1 MDSSRPVS
9 GQAALVITNLSKS
22 FSGNAVLSDFHLS
35 VAAGEVHAL
44 VGANGS
50 GKSTLIK
57 VLSGFYSPDQGSS
70 ILVGGTAL
78 RPADPEHAYKL
89 GCRFVH
95 QDLGLVDTLS
105 VLDNL
110 YLTAGFP
117 TKAGTIRR
125 RHSLQLASEML
136 ARLALSVDPQRKVS
150 ELSAA
155 ERTGVAIARAV
166 RPDTGHP
173 PRVLVLDEPTAAL
186 PVDEVQRVLEIVR
199 AAAAG
204 QVAVLYVSHHLS
216 EVHRIADSVSV
227 LRDGRTIARLPMS
240 ELDSGD
246 LVTMLVGE
254 RLDSV
259 RRTSGSLSAEGA
271 SCALRVSHVTA
282 RNLDDVS
289 FAIQPGEIVGIAGLD
304 GSGRESVLGAA
315 FGAIPRQSGAVHV
328 GRVEIVPMRPDLA
341 MRAGAAYLPADRK
354 VSGGM
359 MTMTA
364 RENLTLADLR
374 PLWRR
379 LALRR
384 RAERHETRRWFEALS
399 VRPATS
405 YGLHLGRFSGGN
417 QQKIL
422 FAKWLRRSP
431 DVLLLDDPTQGV
443 DVGAKVELHKHMLAV
458 AERGAAVVV
467 SSTDNDELTLL
478 CSRILVMRRGRIV
491 DELSGSRIDTSE
503 ITLGIMADSA
513 TSHGEARG

>member
-1 MDSSRPVS
+1 MSTSSPIS
-9 GQAALVITNLSKS
+9 SQAALVITSLSKS
-22 FSGNAVLSDFHLS
+22 FSGNTVLSDFNLS
-35 VAAGEVHAL
+35 VEAGEVHAL

-57 VLSGFYSPDQGSS
+57 VLSGFHTPDPGSS
-70 ILVGGTAL
+70 VLVGGAAL
-78 RPADPEHAYKL
+78 RPADPEQAYKF

-125 RHSLQLASEML
+125 RKSLQIAREML
-136 ARLALSVDPQRKVS
+136 ARLALSVDPLTKVS

-166 RPDTGHP
+166 RPDAERP

-186 PVDEVQRVLEIVR
+186 PIDEVDLILEIVK

-204 QVAVLYVSHHLS
+204 SVAVLYVSHHLS

-227 LRDGRTIARLPMS
+227 LRDGHTVARVPTS
-240 ELDSGD
+240 RLDPD
-246 LVTMLVGE
+246 ELVTLLVGE
-254 RLDSV
+254 RLESIRLSSDS
-259 RRTSGSLSAEGA
+259 RGALSTSS
-271 SCALRVSHVTA
+271 ALRVSHVTA
-282 RNLDDVS
+282 RNLEDVS
-289 FAIQPGEIVGIAGLD
+289 LAIEPGEIVGIAGLD
-304 GSGRESVLGAA
+304 GSGRESVLGAT
-315 FGAIPRQSGAVHV
+315 FGAIPRQSGSVHV
-328 GRVEIVPMRPDLA
+328 GPVEIMPMRPDMA
-341 MRAGAAYLPADRK
+341 MRAGAAYLPSDRK
-354 VSGGM
+354 HSAGA

-364 RENLTLADLR
+364 QENLTLADLS

-379 LALRR
+379 LYLHHG
-384 RAERHETRRWFEALS
+384 AERDETRRWFDALS
-399 VRPATS
+399 IRPPTS
-405 YGLHLGRFSGGN
+405 YRLHLGRFSGGN

-443 DVGAKVELHKHMLAV
+443 DVGAKAELHKRMIAS
-458 AERGAAVVV
+458 AERGAAVAV
-467 SSTDNDELTLL
+467 SSTDNDELALI
-478 CSRILVMRRGRIV
+478 CSRILVMRGGRIV
-491 DELSGSRIDTSE
+491 DELSGSRIKAGE
-503 ITLGIMADSA
+503 ITLGILSGSS
-513 TSHGEARG
+513 TSHEEAKG